1 MGPACL
7 PAWPRSRVRHADPYV
22 RALAPN
28 YTGDQLR
35 ITASDQRHREDAP
48 MTALHSI
55 PLTLNDGTETDFGR
69 FKGDVVLVVNVASQC
84 GFTPQYAGLEALHN
98 KFRGQGFQVLG
109 VPCNQFAGQ
118 EPGGDA
124 EIAEFCQR
132 NFGVTFPLT
141 VKANVRGRNQHPLYT
156 ELTKFKTG
164 LLPGLVKWN
173 FEKFLVNRDGEV
185 VARFAPTVEPD
196 SAEVI
201 DAVEQELG

>member
-1 MGPACL
+1 
-7 PAWPRSRVRHADPYV
+7 
-22 RALAPN
+22 
-28 YTGDQLR
+28 
-35 ITASDQRHREDAP
+35 

-69 FKGDVVLVVNVASQC
+69 FRGQVVLVVNVASQC

-98 KFRGQGFQVLG
+98 KFREEGFTVLG

-118 EPGGDA
+118 EPGADD

-141 VKANVRGRNQHPLYT
+141 TKADVRGRRQHPLYAR
-156 ELTKFKTG
+156 LTKFKNG

-173 FEKFLVNRDGEV
+173 FEKFLVNRDGEI

-196 SAEVI
+196 SPEVI
-201 DAVEQELG
+201 EAVRQALA

>member
-1 MGPACL
+1 MNISPL
-7 PAWPRSRVRHADPYV
+7 TRS
-22 RALAPN
+22 
-28 YTGDQLR
+28 
-35 ITASDQRHREDAP
+35 HRP
-48 MTALHSI
+48 LYPI
-55 PLTLNDGTETDFGR
+55 PLILNDGTRTYFGQ
-69 FKGDVVLVVNVASQC
+69 FKGKVVLVVNVASNC
-84 GFTPQYAGLEALHN
+84 GFTPQYAGLEALYE
-98 KFRGQGFQVLG
+98 KFRDRGFEVLG

-118 EPGGDA
+118 EPGTDRD
-124 EIAEFCQR
+124 IAEFCER

-141 VKANVRGRNQHPLYT
+141 AKADVRGRNQHPLYT